1 MSGARKRKGD
11 ALLDLRTA
19 RDKLKS
25 MPALTPRLLQQILGR
40 LTTQQGSRRQAVLL
54 ENQQEMLCTLQMPS
68 SKEGRLLELP
78 LVQLDRLMQEKCRA
92 CPCFGDFLTEAIQ
105 QRGTAGMHAV
115 LYVDEA
121 VPGNVLRPDNLRRAY
136 LVYLTWMDLQ
146 RACTSEFAWCTI
158 ACIRQSVLNQ
168 IEGGLPAVI
177 AAVLDLL
184 QNVFEG
190 FAVQG
195 SGSPALLRTT
205 RVSLLADEPALKA
218 AVSAKSHAGMRPC
231 LRCRNA
237 IAIRHGDRP
246 GFVDIASHDFDSFL
260 PQTKQQVSE
269 YMRHLSSI
277 RTKSKLEESQKL
289 LGWIYNPASIVCRDS
304 CLLSVEGCLYDAM
317 HCLWC
322 KGIVGQE
329 ISLFLRSTR
338 DSIGLKLQQLAALGA
353 LPWRPGVERGTK
365 AAPLLDMKL
374 LSFEEDYRGDSSQ
387 TMSVLP
393 LLVYYARTV
402 LQPAGAPAAAV
413 ESLMLLCL
421 VCMHVKTLKLEPSP
435 ALCCRLLELQQQH
448 LQGFKTYYGRDR
460 VRPKHHFS
468 CHLGEQAKKAG
479 RMLDCFVTERK
490 NKCFKQQAR
499 THSNFGGVTFE
510 RSVLL
515 RLLLVDV
522 EASVGYSLNPRLC
535 PPIRTDAELQQ
546 LLGCSALHC
555 SSGLLVQG
563 GELTTGY
570 YVLTADVALHVD
582 TFLQRN
588 PTDFKALART
598 LSRTDAAADP
608 LHCTHSKWRF
618 DASAA
623 PVLVDIQDVCNI
635 CRPCWSLAEGE
646 CVTLL
651 H

>member
-1 MSGARKRKGD
+1 
-11 ALLDLRTA
+11 
-19 RDKLKS
+19 
-25 MPALTPRLLQQILGR
+25 
-40 LTTQQGSRRQAVLL
+40 
-54 ENQQEMLCTLQMPS
+54 
-68 SKEGRLLELP
+68 
-78 LVQLDRLMQEKCRA
+78 
-92 CPCFGDFLTEAIQ
+92 
-105 QRGTAGMHAV
+105 
-115 LYVDEA
+115 
-121 VPGNVLRPDNLRRAY
+121 
-136 LVYLTWMDLQ
+136 
-146 RACTSEFAWCTI
+146 
-158 ACIRQSVLNQ
+158 
-168 IEGGLPAVI
+168 
-177 AAVLDLL
+177 
-184 QNVFEG
+184 
-190 FAVQG
+190 
-195 SGSPALLRTT
+195 
-205 RVSLLADEPALKA
+205 
-218 AVSAKSHAGMRPC
+218 
-231 LRCRNA
+231 
-237 IAIRHGDRP
+237 
-246 GFVDIASHDFDSFL
+246 
-260 PQTKQQVSE
+260 
-269 YMRHLSSI
+269 
-277 RTKSKLEESQKL
+277 
-289 LGWIYNPASIVCRDS
+289 
-304 CLLSVEGCLYDAM
+304 
-317 HCLWC
+317 
-322 KGIVGQE
+322 
-329 ISLFLRSTR
+329 
-338 DSIGLKLQQLAALGA
+338 
-353 LPWRPGVERGTK
+353 
-365 AAPLLDMKL
+365 MKL